1 MADYFTSASVELE
14 LPSKEAVD
22 HAIDLAQAMSDV
34 CACIEPE
41 AEIIPEGWAADAEDE
56 NWNFDVEKEEGNKI
70 WIHSDSGGIDEIIK
84 LIQHL
89 MRKFDM
95 TEPVSFEWSHTC
107 SKPRTDAY
115 GGGAAYITA
124 TEVRT
129 FNTSQW
135 LRAQGIS
142 ATTSQSQS

>member
-1 MADYFTSASVELE
+1 MADYFTNVSMELA

-22 HAIDLAQAMSDV
+22 YAIELAQAMAD
-34 CACIEPE
+34 IDTEGTK
-41 AEIIPEGWAADAEDE
+41 AEIVPAGWEDTEDE
-56 NWNFDVEKEEGNKI
+56 NWNFDIEKESDSSI
-70 WIHSDSGGIDEIIK
+70 WIHSDNGCIDEIIK

-89 MRKFDM
+89 MQKYGL
-95 TEPVSFEWSHTC
+95 TEPVTFEWSYDC
-107 SKPRTDAY
+107 SKARTDAY

-135 LRAQGIS
+135 LRAQGIGG
-142 ATTSQSQS
+142 